1 MKKFFLFCLI
11 VLSNY
16 TINAQESAVKVNPFA
31 FLWGSDLV
39 SYERMITDN
48 SSGIIGVGVGGL
60 IALLEFLKNKK
71 TKELQQKNAELEN
84 KIKQLEILKL
94 SKDLDGVV

>member
-1 MKKFFLFCLI
+1 MKGLNNREIFALI
-11 VLSNY
+11 
-16 TINAQESAVKVNPFA
+16 TA
-31 FLWGSDLV
+31 
-39 SYERMITDN
+39 
-48 SSGIIGVGVGGL
+48 IGVGVGGL

>member
-1 MKKFFLFCLI
+1 MKTTTKMEGLNKREIFALI
-11 VLSNY
+11 
-16 TINAQESAVKVNPFA
+16 TA
-31 FLWGSDLV
+31 
-39 SYERMITDN
+39 
-48 SSGIIGVGVGGL
+48 IGVGVGGF

-94 SKDLDGVV
+94 SKDLDGLV

>member
-1 MKKFFLFCLI
+1 MKGLNREQTFALI
-11 VLSNY
+11 
-16 TINAQESAVKVNPFA
+16 TA
-31 FLWGSDLV
+31 
-39 SYERMITDN
+39 
-48 SSGIIGVGVGGL
+48 IGVGVGGL

-94 SKDLDGVV
+94 SKDLDGFV

>member
-1 MKKFFLFCLI
+1 MKTTTKMKGLNKNEIFALI
-11 VLSNY
+11 
-16 TINAQESAVKVNPFA
+16 TA
-31 FLWGSDLV
+31 
-39 SYERMITDN
+39 
-48 SSGIIGVGVGGL
+48 IGVGVGGL

>member
-1 MKKFFLFCLI
+1 MKTTTKMKGLNREQTFALI
-11 VLSNY
+11 
-16 TINAQESAVKVNPFA
+16 TA
-31 FLWGSDLV
+31 
-39 SYERMITDN
+39 
-48 SSGIIGVGVGGL
+48 IGVGVGGL

-94 SKDLDGVV
+94 SKDLDGFV

>member
-1 MKKFFLFCLI
+1 MKTTTKMKGLNNREIFALI
-11 VLSNY
+11 
-16 TINAQESAVKVNPFA
+16 TA
-31 FLWGSDLV
+31 
-39 SYERMITDN
+39 
-48 SSGIIGVGVGGL
+48 IGVGVGGL